1 MSCRPERTDSPSPPF
16 ARRKNGKL
24 ELWVCSR
31 CGYVYD
37 GDAGE
42 PHTHT
47 PPGTPFETLPADW
60 ICPHCGAEK
69 RYFFI

>member
-1 MSCRPERTDSPSPPF
+1 MSSPPERANSPSPPF

-42 PHTHT
+42 PLRQT